1 MQKFKSS
8 VELDLVAS
16 PALGEVADQTAQ
28 VAQGVGV
35 VGGVGVGVDVGR

>member
-8 VELDLVAS
+8 GGLDLVAS

-35 VGGVGVGVDVGR
+35 VGVWGLGWM